1 MEIMFIAIA
10 MDNLADRFKNSSPPA
25 LVGSDEIF
33 SFQSKTHK
41 QPTRPLRNGCRRTSS
56 PRNQPTNQPATHKND
71 MKMQPTD
78 FGNQRFN
85 ITRIY
90 DTMIDVEN
98 GEAAFEIELRL
109 RHTHQKLFFGLLDT
123 QRLDNREFSVSSG
136 IAVSIDP
143 MSGEIV
149 DLVNSQGIIGYLD
162 ETPLEE
168 RESIFLC
175 IDVEK
180 LRSIFIPKITVGEER
195 ILHPALHLS
204 NQQPISL
211 VVGSTDAAAG
221 ALFENPHFMITRR
234 APGVSA

>member
-1 MEIMFIAIA
+1 
-10 MDNLADRFKNSSPPA
+10 
-25 LVGSDEIF
+25 
-33 SFQSKTHK
+33 
-41 QPTRPLRNGCRRTSS
+41 
-56 PRNQPTNQPATHKND
+56 

-90 DTMIDVEN
+90 DTIIDVEN

-109 RHTHQKLFFGLLDT
+109 RHTQQKLFFGLLDT
-123 QRLDNREFSVSSG
+123 DSLDKHSFSTSSG
-136 IAVSIDP
+136 IAISIDP
-143 MSGEIV
+143 VSGEIV
-149 DLVNSQGIIGYLD
+149 DMINSQGIIGYL
-162 ETPLEE
+162 ENTPLEE
-168 RESIFLC
+168 CESIFLC

-180 LRSIFIPKITVGEER
+180 LRSIFIPKITVGEEK

-211 VVGSTDAAAG
+211 VVGSTDSAAG

-234 APGVSA
+234 TPGISA

>member
-1 MEIMFIAIA
+1 
-10 MDNLADRFKNSSPPA
+10 
-25 LVGSDEIF
+25 
-33 SFQSKTHK
+33 
-41 QPTRPLRNGCRRTSS
+41 
-56 PRNQPTNQPATHKND
+56 

-90 DTMIDVEN
+90 DTIIDVEN

-109 RHTHQKLFFGLLDT
+109 RHRQQKLFFGLLDT
-123 QRLDNREFSVSSG
+123 ESLDANRFSASSG

-143 MSGEIV
+143 QSGEVV
-149 DLVNSQGIIGYLD
+149 DMVNSQGIIGYLD

-180 LRSIFIPKITVGEER
+180 LRSIFIPKVTVGEEK
-195 ILHPALHLS
+195 ILHPALHMS

-211 VVGSTDAAAG
+211 VVGSSDSAAG
-221 ALFENPHFMITRR
+221 AHFENPHFMITRR